1 MSKSLK
7 GTRTEQNLLKAF
19 AGESQARNRYTFF
32 ASQARKEGLVQIAD
46 IFAETAEQEKEHA
59 KRFFSFLE
67 GGDLEI
73 SAAFPAGKVGT
84 SLENLAAA
92 AAGEEHEWQSLY
104 PEFARIAREEG
115 FVAVAAAFDAISVA
129 EKQHGKR
136 YRTLADN
143 LQAGK
148 VFKRNGKVVWRCRN
162 CGYLHEG
169 EDAPKTCPA
178 CLHPVLTGVL
188 LFAGRPLQGP
198 ISLGYRV
205 AVSLPMTDPC
215 NSKKILI
222 NNQKE
227 P

>member
-7 GTRTEQNLLKAF
+7 GTQTEQNLLKAF

-32 ASQARKEGLVQIAD
+32 ASQARKEGLIQIAE

-73 SAAFPAGKVGT
+73 TATFPAGKVGT

-104 PEFARIAREEG
+104 PEFARVAREEG
-115 FVAVAAAFDAISVA
+115 FVAVASAFDAISVA

-178 CLHPVLTGVL
+178 CLHPQAHFEL
-188 LFAGRPLQGP
+188 LGEN
-198 ISLGYRV
+198 Y
-205 AVSLPMTDPC
+205 
-215 NSKKILI
+215 
-222 NNQKE
+222 
-227 P
+227 

>member
-1 MSKSLK
+1 MDGADVPSPNQDSRLSLNEKLNEKEGETMAKSLK
-7 GTRTEQNLLKAF
+7 GTQTEQNLLKAF

-32 ASQARKEGLVQIAD
+32 ASQARKEGLVQIAE

-73 SAAFPAGKVGT
+73 TATFPAGKVGT

-104 PEFARIAREEG
+104 PEFARVAREEG
-115 FVAVAAAFDAISVA
+115 FVAVAAAFDAIIVA
-129 EKQHGKR
+129 EKQHAKR

-143 LQAGK
+143 LQSGK

-178 CLHPVLTGVL
+178 CLHPQAYFEL
-188 LFAGRPLQGP
+188 LGEN
-198 ISLGYRV
+198 Y
-205 AVSLPMTDPC
+205 
-215 NSKKILI
+215 
-222 NNQKE
+222 
-227 P
+227 